1 MASGCRCSEGF
12 YFQERTLTNLT
23 GLNSCLL
30 KKSTPSRIDGFILA
44 MEKPIRTHRRKP
56 QGSRNKVAQIGV
68 FALILLMVLGGS
80 LLALLNGF
88 EKAPPTSLVRKVGLA
103 LGMDAGDHEES
114 LPVALEELVPNNNA
128 PAEKTG
134 AQAEGSS
141 PNPQTVLTKTVVLQ
155 GGCEGDL
162 GQMAQDGG
170 GSPAGRVSAASKAPP
185 QP

>member
-1 MASGCRCSEGF
+1 
-12 YFQERTLTNLT
+12 
-23 GLNSCLL
+23 
-30 KKSTPSRIDGFILA
+30 
-44 MEKPIRTHRRKP
+44 
-56 QGSRNKVAQIGV
+56 
-68 FALILLMVLGGS
+68 
-80 LLALLNGF
+80 
-88 EKAPPTSLVRKVGLA
+88 
-103 LGMDAGDHEES
+103 MDAGDHEES

-185 QP
+185 QPWDLAQSSTSEPPTGPQSKNYEISGRSCGSAKTTSETAGITSET